1 MSDAQQA
8 QADILALSVA
18 VLKARA
24 SVVEEGGYDETIDQ
38 LRFAFAD
45 AGGDIYAFQKG
56 VLDDLEVRRK
66 AAQQAW
72 KVERETFHR
81 LINDKLAMAEK
92 SRSRELDAEA
102 ESLELKCKWA
112 SAERQRKIAALI
124 EAGLTESQVWAAIGP
139 EPDVEELT
147 LRAQELRH
155 NAEGRRQAIH
165 EAAKKLARIEA
176 LPHRIASGHSA

>member
-24 SVVEEGGYDETIDQ
+24 SVVEAGGYDETIDQ

-45 AGGDIYAFQKG
+45 AGGDIAAFQKG

-66 AAQQAW
+66 VAQQAW
-72 KVERETFHR
+72 KVENETAHR
-81 LINDKLAMAEK
+81 LLNDEVAMAE
-92 SRSRELDAEA
+92 RARTRELDAEA
-102 ESLELKCKWA
+102 ERLELKCKVA
-112 SAERQRKIAALI
+112 SSEYQRKFAALI
-124 EAGLTESQVWAAIGP
+124 ETGLSESQVLVAIGP
-139 EPDVEELT
+139 EPDVKALT

-155 NAEGRRQAIH
+155 NAESCRQAIR
-165 EAAKKLARIEA
+165 ETAQMLARIEA